1 MTKDLIN
8 GIAITG
14 ILVALST
21 FLPVM
26 GFFFVLFVP
35 LPTFFYRVKLG
46 RRIGGIIPVAV
57 ACLVLVMAKGLTA
70 DALLLIDLLVIG
82 FSLGEF
88 TELHFPIEKIVS
100 YATGV
105 ALAWAFACLFF
116 FSLFSGSGM
125 VSILSEHMT
134 GNLEQ
139 TIALYEELEM
149 PEPTVQLIKDSKERI
164 IYFLVRITPGLMA
177 VYLLMA
183 AWLNLL
189 LARSFFKAKNW
200 AGADFGVLNEW
211 KAPEVLVWF
220 AIGSGV
226 ALFLPIPMLKFIGMN
241 GLLVLMVVYFFQ
253 GMAIVAFFFE
263 KKKLPKFLKIVLYVL
278 IGIQQILIFFIIG
291 LGFFDVWLDIRRLN
305 PVKPEAS

>member
-14 ILVALST
+14 LLIAFST
-21 FLPVM
+21 LLPVL
-26 GFFFVLFVP
+26 GFFFVMFVP

-46 RRIGGIIPVAV
+46 RRIGGIIPVVA
-57 ACLVLVMAKGLTA
+57 ACLVLGLARGFTA
-70 DALLLIDLLVIG
+70 DALVLIELLVIG

-88 TELHFPIEKIVS
+88 TELRFPVEKIVS

-105 ALAWAFACLFF
+105 ALASAFVGLFF

-134 GNLEQ
+134 NNMEQ
-139 TIALYEELEM
+139 TLALYEELEM

-177 VYLLMA
+177 VYLLMT
-183 AWLNLL
+183 AWVNLL
-189 LARSFFKAKNW
+189 LARSFFKAKTW
-200 AGADFGVLNEW
+200 FGTDFGTLNAW
-211 KAPEVLVWF
+211 KAPEVLVWV

-226 ALFLPIPMLKFIGMN
+226 ALFLPSPMLKFIGMN

-278 IGIQQILIFFIIG
+278 IFIQQILIFFIIG
-291 LGFFDVWLDIRRLN
+291 LGFFDVWLDLRRLN
-305 PVKPEAS
+305 PEKTEAS